1 LYTVI
6 LRDITDRRQAEI
18 VLRESEARLRNL
30 LTMLPDA
37 VFVNSGNRISFVNG
51 SAQHLF
57 GANEAALLG
66 RSPLEL
72 IHPDSIE
79 LVRSRIAA
87 LHRGIQ
93 VAPLAE
99 VKIVRTDGTTRIVET
114 TSSLIEDHG
123 EVSILVVMRDVTDLQ
138 QARADLADSRRTEEQ
153 LHALANIDSLTG
165 LHNRR
170 SIDEHLLESVARTK
184 RNAGPMALMFID
196 VDHFKQINDT
206 YGHAAGD
213 AVLQEIATRIQRCA
227 RVTDTV
233 GRYGGDEFVILIE
246 GLHSA
251 EDAELFARK
260 IRTEVAEPFV
270 LDEVTLPVTASIGVA
285 FYTGE
290 DLAPDEVVARA
301 DEALYQ
307 AKHAGRDAFV
317 VSRWHTE
324 DGDETPL

>member
-1 LYTVI
+1 
-6 LRDITDRRQAEI
+6 
-18 VLRESEARLRNL
+18 
-30 LTMLPDA
+30 MLPDA
-37 VFVNSGNRISFVNG
+37 VFVNSGNRISFVNE

-79 LVRSRIAA
+79 LARSRIAA
-87 LHRGIQ
+87 LHGGMQ
-93 VAPLAE
+93 VAPLTEA
-99 VKIVRTDGTTRIVET
+99 KIVRTDGTTRIVET

-123 EVSILVVMRDVTDLQ
+123 EVSILVVMRDVTDLK
-138 QARADLADSRRTEEQ
+138 QARADLAVSRRTEEQ

-170 SIDEHLLESVARTK
+170 SIDEHILESVARTK
-184 RNAGPMALMFID
+184 RNACPMALMFVD
-196 VDHFKQINDT
+196 VDRFKQINDT

-213 AVLQEIATRIQRCA
+213 AVLREIATRIQRCA

-233 GRYGGDEFVILIE
+233 GRYGGDEFVIVIE

-251 EDAELFARK
+251 EDADLFARK
-260 IRTEVAEPFV
+260 VHTEMGPPFAFG
-270 LDEVTLPVTASIGVA
+270 EVTVPLVTVSTGIA

-290 DLAPDEVVARA
+290 DLAPAEVVARA

-317 VSRWHTE
+317 VSQWHTE
-324 DGDETPL
+324 DDDVAPL